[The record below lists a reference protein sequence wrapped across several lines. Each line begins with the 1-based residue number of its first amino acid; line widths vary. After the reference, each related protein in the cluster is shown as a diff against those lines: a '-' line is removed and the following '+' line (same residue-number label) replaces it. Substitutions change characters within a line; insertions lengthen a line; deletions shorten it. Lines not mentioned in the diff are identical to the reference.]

1 MRQKILALIALMP
14 VLVHSLNN
22 FAYAHG
28 TGWREVELK
37 AAALEF
43 LYSDG
48 ELMSYCEAKVYSP
61 RDDKIA
67 FQTMRTDELGRVAFV
82 PDQQGQWRVVVSDNQ
97 GHRAEAKINVTQDLN
112 LNNNNNLI
120 SQQDIYI
127 RAVLGVSLLF
137 NIAAIILLRRRRA
150 VSK

>member
-1 MRQKILALIALMP
+1 
-14 VLVHSLNN
+14 
-22 FAYAHG
+22 
-28 TGWREVELK
+28 REVDVK
-37 AAALEF
+37 TFTLEF

-48 ELMSYCEAKVYSP
+48 ELMSYCEAKIYSP
-61 RDDKIA
+61 LDDKIA

-82 PDQQGQWRVVVSDNQ
+82 PNQQGQWRVIVSDNQ
-97 GHRAEAKINVTQDLN
+97 GHRAEAKINVNNLN

-137 NIAAIILLRRRRA
+137 NIAAIILLRRRKA
-150 VSK
+150 VNN